1 MAMKKFIKFIKGKGN
16 LDKLILNI
24 DIFTKNLERQRKQ
37 LMAESRKNF
46 DRAREYRLEGEDES
60 AKMYLEHYVR
70 NKKMALGVDRYR
82 LNIVNLL
89 NQLKQAQAHNST
101 ALALM
106 SIQDNLAGMKQNLEL
121 PTLEALMGNI
131 VQTFEQF
138 KLSGELMH
146 SSMEKQQQVDTQV
159 SEDDLHVAFGELD
172 ADIGLETGISLAKP
186 ADGKVTK
193 LEDEIKKLREEK

>member
-1 MAMKKFIKFIKGKGN
+1 MKKFIKFIKGKGN
-16 LDKLILNI
+16 LEKLILNI

-37 LMAESRKNF
+37 LMREARKNF
-46 DRAREYRLEGEDES
+46 DRAREYRLEGEDET
-60 AKMYLEHYVR
+60 AKLYLEHYVR

-89 NQLKQAQAHNST
+89 SQLKQAQAHNQT

-106 SIQDNLAGMKQNLEL
+106 SIQDNLAGMKNNLEL

-131 VQTFEQF
+131 VQTFQQF

-146 SSMEKQQQVDTQV
+146 EQMEEQQKVDTAV
-159 SEDDLHVAFGELD
+159 SDEDLSAAVAELD

-186 ADGKVTK
+186 ADGKVSK
-193 LEDEIKKLREEK
+193 LEDEIKKLREDK

>member
-16 LDKLILNI
+16 LQKLILNI

-37 LMAESRKNF
+37 LMREARKNF
-46 DRAREYRLEGEDES
+46 DRAREYRLEGEDDS
-60 AKMYLEHYVR
+60 AKLYLEHYVR
-70 NKKMALGVDRYR
+70 NKKMAYGVDRYR

-89 NQLKQAQAHNST
+89 GQLKQAQAHNQT

-106 SIQDNLAGMKQNLEL
+106 SIQSNLAGMQSNLEI

-131 VQTFEQF
+131 VQTFQQF
-138 KLSGELMH
+138 KMSGELMH
-146 SSMEKQQQVDTQV
+146 DKMEEQQQVDTAV
-159 SEDDLHVAFGELD
+159 SDEDLSAAVAELD

-186 ADGKVTK
+186 ADGKVSK
-193 LEDEIKKLREEK
+193 LEDEIKKLREDK

>member
-1 MAMKKFIKFIKGKGN
+1 MKKFIKFIKGKGN
-16 LDKLILNI
+16 LEKLILNI

-37 LMAESRKNF
+37 LMREARKNF

-70 NKKMALGVDRYR
+70 NKKMAYGVDRYR
-82 LNIVNLL
+82 LNIVNLVD
-89 NQLKQAQAHNST
+89 QLKQAQAHNQT

-106 SIQDNLAGMKQNLEL
+106 SIQDNLAGMKTNLEM

-131 VQTFEQF
+131 METFQQF

-146 SSMEKQQQVDTQV
+146 ERMEEQQKVDTGV
-159 SEDDLHVAFGELD
+159 SDEDLSAAVAELD

-186 ADGKVTK
+186 ADGKVSK
-193 LEDEIKKLREEK
+193 LEDEIKKLREDK